1 MMIDREVTMD
11 KLKVIFHTDN
21 YGSWIKVLANL
32 RNLLNEKSSDKI
44 QIEVL
49 ANGNSV
55 KGYVKDQLDQELGQK
70 MQDLSKEGLVFAACN
85 NSLKGL
91 EIEKEDLFDFVRV
104 VSAGVLEL
112 TEKQNEG
119 YAYIKP

>member
-1 MMIDREVTMD
+1 MIDREVTMD

>member
-1 MMIDREVTMD
+1 MD